1 MSLNLFDV
9 PEADYRYEAFC
20 DVVFQPALTD
30 IQPITFS
37 IPASDDYCDL
47 NELRFQIKGRL
58 TDPAAEYQGLKANLT
73 NSDANNTR
81 NTYCVNN
88 FGHSIFRD
96 MTLSMNGVLMTE
108 QSNTY
113 HYRAYLET
121 LLNYSRDEG
130 ATKLAPQ
137 GWVNQLNVIE
147 EMGATGANSDVPTGA
162 NWSGNEELRALTSR
176 LLGENWHTFIIRPH
190 LPPLKTGKLL
200 VPNVQMDFEL
210 FLNPNTVYLMG
221 TPNKGTLV
229 AKKFPAIHN
238 EDIKVTL
245 LMRKVTLN
253 ASVYNRLQK
262 ERQLGKK
269 IVRYPVVRSEI
280 RTFSLDRRTTQWE
293 QDNVF
298 VGRFPDRAM
307 VCLLHSNAFNGDMGR
322 NPYAFQKFGVT
333 QVRQSLN
340 GEEYP
345 YRTLQLTGTEA
356 YEDLLGYDRFVQ
368 AMGAY
373 NENKIPMLLPS
384 DWGQGKNCTLFL
396 FNNVPSGKADH
407 PQYRNP
413 RQSGNVR
420 LVIDF
425 AAAVNH
431 NITVLLWSEYEN
443 VYEINHLGG
452 LKYNING

>member
-9 PEADYRYEAFC
+9 PEVDYRYEASR
-20 DVVFQPALTD
+20 DVVFQPALTG

-37 IPASDDYCDL
+37 IPASDDYYDL
-47 NELRFQIKGRL
+47 NELRFQVKVRL
-58 TDPAAEYQGLKANLT
+58 TDPAAGYQGLKANLA

-137 GWVNQLNVIE
+137 GWVNQLNVIA
-147 EMGATGANSDVPTGA
+147 EMGATGANSDIPTNA
-162 NWSGNEELRALTSR
+162 NWNGNIELRALTSR
-176 LLGENWHTFIIRPH
+176 LLDQNWHTFIIRPH
-190 LPPLKTGKLL
+190 LPPLKTGKCL
-200 VPNVQMDFEL
+200 VPGVQLDFEL
-210 FLNPNTVYLMG
+210 FLNPSTVYLMG
-221 TPNKGTLV
+221 TPNKGTLTD
-229 AKKFPAIHN
+229 KKFPAIDN
-238 EDIKVTL
+238 EHIKVTL
-245 LMRKVTLN
+245 LMRKVTLT
-253 ASVYNRLQK
+253 ASVYVRLQK

-280 RTFSLDRRTTQWE
+280 RTFSFDSRTTQWE

-307 VCLLHSNAFNGDMGR
+307 VKLQHSNAFNGDLER

-345 YRTLQLTGTEA
+345 YRTLQLPGTEA
-356 YEDLLGYDRFVQ
+356 YEDLLGYDRFLQ

-384 DWGQGKNCTLFL
+384 DWGQGKNCTFFL
-396 FNNVPSGKADH
+396 FTNVPSGKPMTPSIAG
-407 PQYRNP
+407 P
-413 RQSGNVR
+413 
-420 LVIDF
+420 
-425 AAAVNH
+425 VNRAMCD
-431 NITVLLWSEYEN
+431 W
-443 VYEINHLGG
+443 
-452 LKYNING
+452 